1 MSPHASIDAHAK
13 PGRGPAKVLLA
24 GLGLIFRLAC
34 ALVIILDELVRP
46 LYRPLIDRL
55 AALAPM
61 RALERWIGARTPLV
75 VLTLLII
82 PYAIVEPLKFVGL
95 LWIADGHVRTGG
107 TVFVLA
113 HLVSFILIE
122 RIFTAGK
129 PQLMTIGWMRW
140 VIETASAVRDAV
152 VARLRLHI
160 FKRRLLALLRHLRF
174 RLRRMRPTRN
184 SDQTQV

>member
-1 MSPHASIDAHAK
+1 MPPHASINDHAK
-13 PGRGPAKVLLA
+13 PRRGPAKVLLA

-34 ALVIILDELVRP
+34 ALVIVLDELVRP

-61 RALERWIGARTPLV
+61 RALERWIAARAPLV
-75 VLTLLII
+75 VLTLLLI
-82 PYAIVEPLKFVGL
+82 PYAIVEPLKFIGL

-107 TVFVLA
+107 MVFVLA

-152 VARLRLHI
+152 VARLRLDV
-160 FKRRLLALLRHLRF
+160 FKRRLRAFFRYLRAA
-174 RLRRMRPTRN
+174 LRR
-184 SDQTQV
+184 V

>member
-1 MSPHASIDAHAK
+1 M
-13 PGRGPAKVLLA
+13 LA

-46 LYRPLIDRL
+46 FYRPLIRGL

-61 RALERWIGARTPLV
+61 RALERWIGARAPLV
-75 VLTLLII
+75 VLVLLIV
-82 PYAIVEPLKFVGL
+82 PYAIVEPLKFVSL
-95 LWIADGHVRTGG
+95 LWMADGHVRTGG

-140 VIETASAVRDAV
+140 VIETAATVRDRV
-152 VARLRLHI
+152 VARLRLDV
-160 FKRRLLALLRHLRF
+160 FKRRLHALLRFLRA
-174 RLRRMRPTRN
+174 RLRLMRPTRN
-184 SDQTQV
+184 SDQTHV